1 MIKLDPDGVRS
12 EVDININC
20 KFWELM
26 RKSAQM
32 LNLKMSDFYI
42 LTKQGHLPETVY
54 NDYMKDYDIK
64 EVQFQRKSQDDMEKE
79 FPSYV
84 IGYQKES
91 LQTILDVLKYQ
102 DNEIICETIGL
113 IELLQI
119 NPQFKNFISDRL
131 NKLSVPVAISTQNSE
146 NEDPH
151 QYNYESWVDILKWN
165 SGKDLSETYY
175 MLTCLKELTIGKP
188 GQQGLYGG
196 QAYPDVI

>member
-1 MIKLDPDGVRS
+1 
-12 EVDININC
+12 
-20 KFWELM
+20 
-26 RKSAQM
+26 
-32 LNLKMSDFYI
+32 
-42 LTKQGHLPETVY
+42 
-54 NDYMKDYDIK
+54 MKKIADIK
-64 EVQFQRKSQDDMEKE
+64 DFIENRYDYAEERLDDMEKE

-84 IGYQKES
+84 MGYQKES
-91 LQTILDVLKYQ
+91 LQTILDVLKYEH
-102 DNEIICETIGL
+102 NEIICETIGL

>member
-26 RKSAQM
+26 RKSAQL

-91 LQTILDVLKYQ
+91 LQTILDVLKNQ

-131 NKLSVPVAISTQNSE
+131 NKLSVPAAISS
-146 NEDPH
+146 
-151 QYNYESWVDILKWN
+151 
-165 SGKDLSETYY
+165 
-175 MLTCLKELTIGKP
+175 
-188 GQQGLYGG
+188 
-196 QAYPDVI
+196 